1 MDNYS
6 HTNYKI
12 MTEFLWDTVK
22 DSKIK
27 LPKAFI
33 IYAGCT
39 ITMLVCVWNQHDWLT
54 NKSFIMTSLCYKQS
68 FNTCISKVHCMH
80 DSIIS
85 EITTTQSA
93 HAIFEDVEA
102 YIETEIGIND
112 P

>member
-33 IYAGCT
+33 IYAGFT
-39 ITMLVCVWNQHDWLT
+39 ITFIFFIMLVCVWNQHDWLT
-54 NKSFIMTSLCYKQS
+54 NRVLLWQVFAINSR
-68 FNTCISKVHCMH
+68 
-80 DSIIS
+80 SI
-85 EITTTQSA
+85 
-93 HAIFEDVEA
+93 HV
-102 YIETEIGIND
+102 
-112 P
+112 

>member
-1 MDNYS
+1 
-6 HTNYKI
+6 
-12 MTEFLWDTVK
+12 
-22 DSKIK
+22 
-27 LPKAFI
+27 
-33 IYAGCT
+33 
-39 ITMLVCVWNQHDWLT
+39 
-54 NKSFIMTSLCYKQS
+54 MTSLCYKQS